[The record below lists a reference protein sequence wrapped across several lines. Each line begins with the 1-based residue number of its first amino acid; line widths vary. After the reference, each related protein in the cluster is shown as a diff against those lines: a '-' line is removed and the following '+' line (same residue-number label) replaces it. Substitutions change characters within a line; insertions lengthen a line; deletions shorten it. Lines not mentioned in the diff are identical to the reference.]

1 MAELATY
8 LANKLLDHA
17 IGRTSFTMPT
27 VYLALLKIRDQSN
40 NLRSTAVS
48 IGDFTIPAT
57 PNGRLY
63 RCTTGGTTGAGEPTW
78 ATTDGGTTADGG
90 TVVWTEHTPSLKAQ
104 TNIPECAYTSYARV
118 ALGTG
123 GSSAFGA
130 AASGSSTNSG
140 SAVNFATK
148 TGGTD
153 ENVAGWATFDALTVG
168 NMLEFGLL
176 TSAPFMKKIQDNDTP
191 SFGASQLTRSAT

>member
-1 MAELATY
+1 MAELTTY

-17 IGRTSFTMPT
+17 GGRTSYSLPT
-27 VYLALLKIRDQSN
+27 IYAALLKIRAQSN

-48 IGDFTIPAT
+48 VGDFTIPAT

-78 ATTDGGTTADGG
+78 STTDGGTTSDGG
-90 TVVWTEHTPSLKAQ
+90 TVVWTEHTPSLKSQ

-118 ALGTG
+118 SLGTAG
-123 GSSAFGA
+123 ACLLGA
-130 AASGSSTNSG
+130 AASGSSNNT
-140 SAVNFATK
+140 SAIPYPKK

-153 ENVAGWATFDALTVG
+153 EIVAGWAFFDASSAG
-168 NMLEFGLL
+168 NMTEFGLF
-176 TSAPFMKKIQDNDTP
+176 TSAPFVKTIQDNDTP
-191 SFGASQLTRSAT
+191 SFDISQLTRSAV